1 MPNRFRP
8 DPVLALNA
16 SALMQRIAERGALV
30 DGAWMRSVQ
39 AALPRDVIAASFLRC
54 GAHEGTLWLVRG
66 SVLVPAFNTGAHAAA
81 LVDRF
86 EQPIERGIIGMVAV
100 TEQAFC
106 ENEMT
111 RNTVRDSTL
120 DTRLGVVTS
129 AMMAAPLAFGG
140 ALRGVV
146 SCVQL
151 AGTTPA
157 PGFSAHHLETFERD
171 VNVAGRL
178 LDLALLESVIGL
190 ASA

>member
-8 DPVLALNA
+8 DPELASSA
-16 SALMQRIAERGALV
+16 SALMQRLAERGALV
-30 DGAWMRSVQ
+30 DGAWLRSVQ
-39 AALPRDVIAASFLRC
+39 AALPRDVIAASFARC
-54 GAHEGTLWLVRG
+54 GADEGTLWLVRG
-66 SVLVPAFNTGAHAAA
+66 SVLVPAFNTGAHAAS
-81 LVDRF
+81 LVDLF

-106 ENEMT
+106 ENDIGC
-111 RNTVRDSTL
+111 NTVRDSTL
-120 DTRLGVVTS
+120 DTQLGVVTT
-129 AMMAAPLAFGG
+129 AMMAVPLAFAG

-151 AGTTPA
+151 AGTTSS
-157 PGFSAHHLETFERD
+157 PGFSPQHLETFERD

-178 LDLALLESVIGL
+178 LDLALLESVMGL